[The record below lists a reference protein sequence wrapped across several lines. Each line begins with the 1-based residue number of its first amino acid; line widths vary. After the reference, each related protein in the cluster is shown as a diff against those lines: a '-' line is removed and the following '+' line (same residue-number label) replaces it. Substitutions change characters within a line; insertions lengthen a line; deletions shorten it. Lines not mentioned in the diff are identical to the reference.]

1 MFVARK
7 IARAKWDKRPEFA
20 DGEIP
25 AVALTVGLRTKQHAL
40 SFWRCGG
47 ETADLENV
55 ALAIAAAADR
65 IDKVGLVWLAAE
77 KLMEDRQTFEGSP
90 GDTPVADLADHH
102 EDLRRLDVVRLV
114 RLANRVMEAL
124 GEGHYHRVSRAR
136 VRSLGME
143 PLEQSAASETARSS
157 TVPEVVPR
165 GIGSGVRALCD
176 QFRET

>member
-25 AVALTVGLRTKQHAL
+25 ADALTADLRTKQNAL

-65 IDKVGLVWLAAE
+65 IDKVELVWLAAE
-77 KLMEDRQTFEGSP
+77 KLTEDRQTFEGSP
-90 GDTPVADLADHH
+90 GYTPVADLADRHV
-102 EDLRRLDVVRLV
+102 DLRRLDVVRLV

-124 GEGHYHRVSRAR
+124 GEGHYHRVSSAR
-136 VRSLGME
+136 VK
-143 PLEQSAASETARSS
+143 
-157 TVPEVVPR
+157 TVR
-165 GIGSGVRALCD
+165 IRALPYPVVN
-176 QFRET
+176 